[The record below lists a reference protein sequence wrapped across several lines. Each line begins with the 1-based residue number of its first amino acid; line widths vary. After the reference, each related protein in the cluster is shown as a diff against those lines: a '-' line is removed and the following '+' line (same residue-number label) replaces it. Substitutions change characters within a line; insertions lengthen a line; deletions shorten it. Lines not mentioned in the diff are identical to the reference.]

1 MLASPHPSSAIQALI
16 EKGVFDRLPLTFS
29 TYCFDQIKEWELL
42 FEAERAYFER
52 LFGLLGRSQQSL
64 VDELFAP
71 LRAVEQKM
79 GVTEKVFPKRVF
91 TLDQVDFLNRSQHY
105 PEWRRVVADIFSR
118 LNPLLDEEIVRAGRP
133 RLVIVTC
140 PAELPVGPDRMW
152 MRFKKQGKMIRL
164 DPGTGDPEDFLATL
178 LTGAKRTAQQ
188 KTLPELYAAQKATSP
203 HDAWIVDAGDTVS
216 ALAVTSPTGLVKLSY
231 EALQR
236 YRTRLMT
243 QVDQL
248 LKTEDIRGP
257 RQLGAKLKQLRVL
270 PTENEAASDPVL
282 AEFLRSVLLSGNGT
296 LLINNTF
303 VEWATVQSVR
313 RAKPSVSVV
322 SFGVRNKIKPFSSL
336 LIYTEQE
343 TTTPVPTQVDALGS
357 YVDLEVLNYY
367 VWTEFEKHPEYRRNT
382 VYYFVGEGMDEMLVL
397 APSDFP
403 LLKAESPV
411 SLPHLF
417 AMARDWIQV

>member
-1 MLASPHPSSAIQALI
+1 MAFVGHCRFQQSSNSRHACHPLILLPPSRLSLKRASLTDFLLRFPRIASIRSKNGNCCLKRSELILNDSSA
-16 EKGVFDRLPLTFS
+16 
-29 TYCFDQIKEWELL
+29 C
-42 FEAERAYFER
+42 
-52 LFGLLGRSQQSL
+52 LGRSQQSL

-105 PEWRRVVADIFSR
+105 PEWRQVVADIFSR

-164 DPGTGDPEDFLATL
+164 DPGTGDPEDFLAQL
-178 LTGAKRTAQQ
+178 LTGAKRSAQQ

-203 HDAWIVDAGDTVS
+203 HDAWIVDAGDAVS

-248 LKTEDIRGP
+248 LKDPGHSWPAAAR
-257 RQLGAKLKQLRVL
+257 RQA
-270 PTENEAASDPVL
+270 EATARP
-282 AEFLRSVLLSGNGT
+282 
-296 LLINNTF
+296 
-303 VEWATVQSVR
+303 
-313 RAKPSVSVV
+313 
-322 SFGVRNKIKPFSSL
+322 
-336 LIYTEQE
+336 
-343 TTTPVPTQVDALGS
+343 
-357 YVDLEVLNYY
+357 
-367 VWTEFEKHPEYRRNT
+367 
-382 VYYFVGEGMDEMLVL
+382 
-397 APSDFP
+397 
-403 LLKAESPV
+403 
-411 SLPHLF
+411 PHGK
-417 AMARDWIQV
+417 